1 MQYLKNDF
9 AKYVT
14 YIYGLAF
21 QFINF
26 TRKSE
31 GVS

>member
-9 AKYVT
+9 AKYVP
-14 YIYGLAF
+14 YIYGLVF
-21 QFINF
+21 QFIDF

-31 GVS
+31 GA